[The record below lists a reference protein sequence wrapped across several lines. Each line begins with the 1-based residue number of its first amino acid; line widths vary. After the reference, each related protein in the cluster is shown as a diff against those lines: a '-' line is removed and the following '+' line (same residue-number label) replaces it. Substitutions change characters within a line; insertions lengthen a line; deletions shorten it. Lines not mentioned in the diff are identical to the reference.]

1 MRHHHFAIFWIFL
14 GVAGFGLPAFGQD
27 FFGKYNIT
35 VGAGAAVPQQDLKV
49 GFTTAPN
56 LNVGFG
62 YRFARNFQLDTGFET
77 AFGAADIRT
86 FVRDDQ
92 LGLLEINDRQYFVP
106 FGGRAILPLGESGR
120 FEVFGGGGGNYMRYS
135 EVLRQPSDY
144 FRVPCTV
151 CSSRSGWG
159 YYGLVGFRGAL
170 NRGRNFWVGMS
181 SKVVR
186 GNTNGQPL
194 GDLPA
199 TETKDRWTFIQGE
212 FSFAF

>member
-1 MRHHHFAIFWIFL
+1 MRHHHLAILWIFL
-14 GVAGFGLPAFGQD
+14 GVAGFGLPVSGQD
-27 FFGKYNIT
+27 FFGKYDII
-35 VGAGAAVPQQDLKV
+35 VGGGTAVPQQDLKV

>member
-1 MRHHHFAIFWIFL
+1 MRHHHFAILWIFL

-144 FRVPCTV
+144 SRVPCTV
-151 CSSRSGWG
+151 RSSRSGWG